1 MVGSDLIDLM
11 ERGHALK
18 EAVLEGNSDR
28 VKQLLALNIYD
39 VNEQSRSSG
48 KTVLHIAA
56 IRGFS
61 EIIDILLT
69 IGGADPTIT
78 DRNGNTPLHWCGHVE
93 SIDLLV
99 KYGASFQVR
108 NKMRKTPVQMA
119 ERRGVSFEVLHHLRK
134 LAELEDCDNVVVANT
149 SERNYYG
156 QTIFMDFCNSV
167 GLKVFTLVI
176 LVLLVC
182 SLYVAYMITGFAS
195 TEKRIL
201 IDSTSSRIEL

>member
-1 MVGSDLIDLM
+1 MVNIFFFSLSAVTWNKCTGRRLYTKESS
-11 ERGHALK
+11 LK
-18 EAVLEGNSDR
+18 ILEVSYPLPR
-28 VKQLLALNIYD
+28 HECFCQCTM
-39 VNEQSRSSG
+39 SSFTSLT
-48 KTVLHIAA
+48 KYEISF
-56 IRGFS
+56 IFFFS
-61 EIIDILLT
+61 YWMKPNVIF
-69 IGGADPTIT
+69 
-78 DRNGNTPLHWCGHVE
+78 C
-93 SIDLLV
+93 
-99 KYGASFQVR
+99 R

-134 LAELEDCDNVVVANT
+134 LAELEDCDNVVVTNT

>member
-1 MVGSDLIDLM
+1 MQYHEINEVAKDF
-11 ERGHALK
+11 
-18 EAVLEGNSDR
+18 
-28 VKQLLALNIYD
+28 KQVISENFGRFLSSTMTWMFFFFSAQCPLLLLSLNMKQ
-39 VNEQSRSSG
+39 VSFAFFFFSSYWM
-48 KTVLHIAA
+48 KPNVI
-56 IRGFS
+56 F
-61 EIIDILLT
+61 
-69 IGGADPTIT
+69 
-78 DRNGNTPLHWCGHVE
+78 C
-93 SIDLLV
+93 
-99 KYGASFQVR
+99 R

-134 LAELEDCDNVVVANT
+134 LAELEDCDNVVVTNT